1 MKGGAQAAKLV
12 VRRGRRRRVVVHIEI
27 IASPAVTQGVG
38 SGGST
43 GRGSHSSSSG
53 LLSKNSSLQA
63 GQ

>member
-12 VRRGRRRRVVVHIEI
+12 VRRGRRRVVVHIEI